1 MWACEHG
8 FIDIVRMLLEKDGLD
23 VKEGDDTGESPLIV
37 ATRNDHDEIVQM
49 LLRYQ
54 GVETGLR

>member
-8 FIDIVRMLLEKDGLD
+8 FIDIVRMLLEKNGLD

>member
-8 FIDIVRMLLEKDGLD
+8 FIDIMRMLLEKDSLD

-37 ATRNDHDEIVQM
+37 ATRNNHDEIVQM